1 MTWTKCNVLKKHFQE
16 FFWQLTCLNCRLTES
31 GATEG
36 LKKVNS
42 RVTKVPLHMAM
53 TEVTEEE
60 KDALLKQNESSH
72 EYD

>member
-1 MTWTKCNVLKKHFQE
+1 MIRLCTY
-16 FFWQLTCLNCRLTES
+16 RLTES
-31 GATEG
+31 GVTEG

-42 RVTKVPLHMAM
+42 RVTKVPLHQQTL

-60 KDALLKQNESSH
+60 KDALLGKESSH